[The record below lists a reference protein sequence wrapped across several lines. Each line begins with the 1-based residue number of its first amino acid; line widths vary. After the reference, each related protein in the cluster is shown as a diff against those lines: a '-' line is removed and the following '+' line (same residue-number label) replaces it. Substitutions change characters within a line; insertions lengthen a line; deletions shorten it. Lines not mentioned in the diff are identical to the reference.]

1 MENAKTSFELL
12 SYQINP
18 NVLKGLKKLNL
29 SVDEILLIIYLTN
42 VKTVLD
48 LNDINNRTSLSEE
61 EIFNA
66 YSSLLS
72 KGIIE
77 VKVEKINGKMSEEIT
92 LDSFYNK
99 LVLNE
104 EEKEVNKTD
113 IYSKFENEF
122 ARSLSPIEYETINKW
137 IENGT
142 SEELIEEALKEAVVN
157 GVCTLRYIDKIIYEW
172 TKNPKNQR
180 FKNDEED
187 YVPLYDYDWLGEN
200 DD

>member
-122 ARSLSPIEYETINKW
+122 ARSLSPMEYETINKW

-180 FKNDEED
+180 YKNDEED
-187 YVPLYDYDWLGEN
+187 YVPLYDYDWLGES